1 MDRLVASIVAKI
13 KNGIRKLLALRA
25 TPNQIASGFAV
36 GVFIGIFPTFGLGGF
51 AILAL
56 SPLWKFNIP
65 AAIAGTLIGNPI
77 LAPIWIF
84 LSCLV
89 VRLNPSAIKMP
100 KETFV
105 NILAHYSQVG
115 LKYLLGNTVVS
126 LIVATIAYFC
136 VIGVLTEYAKRRKVA
151 DDAAALNEPA
161 KE

>member
-1 MDRLVASIVAKI
+1 MTRMRDGV
-13 KNGIRKLLALRA
+13 RKLLLLRA

-36 GVFIGIFPTFGLGGF
+36 GVFIGIFPTFGLGGL

-56 SPLWKFNIP
+56 APLWKFNIP
-65 AAIAGTLIGNPI
+65 ASIAGTLIGNPV

-89 VRLNPSAIKMP
+89 VRINPADIKMP
-100 KETFV
+100 KETFA
-105 NILAHYSQVG
+105 NIVAHYSQVG

-126 LIVATIAYFC
+126 LIVSVIAYFC
-136 VIGVLTEYAKRRKVA
+136 VIGVVTEYHKRRKLTE
-151 DDAAALNEPA
+151 DTAAVLTGTA